1 MKFKKILTIELPEF
15 KLEKKYWDKIDEF
28 SNIRVNLSKESLQIH
43 KELSDTDCILTG
55 FGIKIDKE
63 IIDKAPKLKYVGVL
77 ATGFGGVDT
86 SLCQKKNIIVTNV
99 PGYATESV
107 AEFVFAVILDHIRDL
122 ERGKNQAKEGNCSE
136 AGFQAIEIKDKV
148 FGVLGMGRIG
158 TRVAELAKCFG
169 ADVRYWS
176 RNRKKELKG
185 IKYANTDTLVSQADF
200 LSLHI
205 SLCRDTEKFLN
216 KERIARIKSGAIVV
230 NTAPMELVDLD
241 ALEKRLAKGDI
252 TFILDHAD
260 EMTRQDLER
269 LSKYKNCI
277 IYPPIGYISKEASVT
292 KQITFVDN
300 IRNFLKGKPSN
311 RVN

>member
-15 KLEKKYWDKIDEF
+15 KLEKKYWNKIDE
-28 SNIRVNLSKESLQIH
+28 IAERRINLSKESPQIH
-43 KELSDTDCILTG
+43 KELFDTDCILTG

-63 IIDKAPKLKYVGVL
+63 IIGKAPKLKYVGVL
-77 ATGFGGVDT
+77 ATGFGGVDIEYAK
-86 SLCQKKNIIVTNV
+86 SKNIVVTNI

-107 AEFVFAVILDHIRDL
+107 AEFVFALILNHIRQL
-122 ERGKNQAKEGNCSE
+122 EIGRNQARNGNYSE
-136 AGFQAIEIKDKV
+136 AGFSTPEIKGKI
-148 FGVLGMGRIG
+148 FGILGMGRIG

-176 RNRKKELKG
+176 RNRKRELERS
-185 IKYANTDTLVSQADF
+185 KYVNADALISQADF
-200 LSLHI
+200 LSLHF
-205 SLCRDTEKFLN
+205 SLCKDTENFLN
-216 KERIARIKSGAIVV
+216 KERISRIKSGAIII

-260 EMTRQDLER
+260 EMTKEDLEK
-269 LSKYKNCI
+269 LSKYDNCL
-277 IYPPIGYISKEASVT
+277 IYPPIGYISKEASIA
-292 KQITFVDN
+292 KQEIFVGN
-300 IRNFLKGKPSN
+300 IENFLAGKPTN

>member
-15 KLEKKYWDKIDEF
+15 KLEKKYWNKIDE
-28 SNIRVNLSKESLQIH
+28 IADRRVNLFKESPQIH
-43 KELSDTDCILTG
+43 NELFDTDSILTG

-63 IIDKAPKLKYVGVL
+63 IIDKTPKLKYVGVL

-86 SLCQKKNIIVTNV
+86 AYAKSKNIVVTNV

-107 AEFVFAVILDHIRDL
+107 AEFVIAVILDHIRDL
-122 ERGKNQAKEGNCSE
+122 ERGKNQAKEENYSE
-136 AGFQAIEIKDKV
+136 AGFQAIEIKGKV

-176 RNRKKELKG
+176 RNRKKELERF
-185 IKYANTDTLVSQADF
+185 KYVDADALISQADF
-200 LSLHI
+200 LSLHFC
-205 SLCRDTEKFLN
+205 LCKDTENFLN
-216 KERIARIKSGAIVV
+216 KERISRIKSGAIII

-241 ALEKRLAKGDI
+241 VLEKRLAKGDI

-260 EMTRQDLER
+260 EMTKEDLEK
-269 LSKYKNCI
+269 LSKYDNCLV
-277 IYPPIGYISKEASVT
+277 YPPIGYISKEASIA
-292 KQITFVDN
+292 KQEIFVGN
-300 IRNFLKGKPSN
+300 IENFLAGKPIN
-311 RVN
+311 KVN

>member
-15 KLEKKYWDKIDEF
+15 KLEKKYWDEVDEF
-28 SNIRVNLSKESLQIH
+28 TDRRVNLSKESLQIH

-63 IIDKAPKLKYVGVL
+63 MIDMAPKLKYVGVL

-86 SLCQKKNIIVTNV
+86 AYAKSKNIVVTNV

-122 ERGKNQAKEGNCSE
+122 ERGKNQAKEGNYSE
-136 AGFQAIEIKDKV
+136 AGFRAIEIKGKV
-148 FGVLGMGRIG
+148 FGILGMGRIG

-176 RNRKKELKG
+176 RNRKKELKK
-185 IKYANTDTLVSQADF
+185 IKYMDTDTLISQADF
-200 LSLHI
+200 LSLHF
-205 SLCRDTEKFLN
+205 SLCKDTEKILN

-230 NTAPMELVDLD
+230 NTSPMELVDLD

-260 EMTRQDLER
+260 EMTRQDLRR
-269 LSKYKNCI
+269 LSMYKNCI
-277 IYPPIGYISKEASVT
+277 IYPPLGYISKEASVT
-292 KQITFVDN
+292 KQIIFVGN
-300 IRNFLKGKPSN
+300 IENFLAGKPTN
-311 RVN
+311 KVN